1 MAITPIPSIISV
13 FLTIGFF
20 TLVFGL
26 IFWGIRAINRTVS
39 SRRIRR
45 KLAAAKMAGEQQ

>member
-1 MAITPIPSIISV
+1 MVTFIPSIISV
-13 FLTIGFF
+13 FLTIAFF

-26 IFWGIRAINRTVS
+26 IFWGIKSINHSVS

-45 KLAAAKMAGEQQ
+45 KLAAAKMAGEQ